1 MKALL
6 VGHMYTSA
14 ALILNWEF
22 ANLSP
27 VGFTLS
33 ITNIDIGKIL
43 GRQQVDLIPMY
54 MRALKYVNYTWII
67 GVQVATG

>member
-1 MKALL
+1 MP
-6 VGHMYTSA
+6 V
-14 ALILNWEF
+14 NWEF

-43 GRQQVDLIPMY
+43 GWQQVDLIPMY
-54 MRALKYVNYTWII
+54 MRELKYMNYMWII